1 MKTYLKIAEDN
12 RLGWPKGSELAYPV
26 ADKDKKEQLSQL
38 LPIWKKQRLSYPG
51 WVIVPEDRR
60 SILWR
65 DTFSWLHYLSAA
77 DNFSGCVDLE
87 FAFELSWRMEKCLCP
102 VFENQITFFETI
114 LEKYIP
120 QADVETSTDSFHMR
134 SAKVNSQET
143 DRIDVMEMLP
153 HLLLWMLRFYREE
166 GLLEK
171 WARLRNKIQQNVEY
185 FSAEHKAN
193 FHYERALYVLFGLNL
208 QELKEILTEWQVN
221 ESLPFW
227 EAKRAGLLA
236 ELGQVDEAKKILER
250 SLEDIRSKLN
260 LKPIIPDYSLISQES
275 FVMLLLQYVQTSV
288 SYIQRDWS
296 INREL
301 RNKFSERWNELNQ
314 YKCDPWHE
322 LKLFE
327 SALKNPPVNQSEVTE
342 RKEFDIV
349 RVTRMLHFGSG
360 SKETRI
366 AYNFLRFCEDA
377 GIPFRIPGST
387 IGKEAAEG
395 SLPRIMESFP
405 YWARATMLRIGDAR
419 VVHHIFNRA
428 SLSKKETAFVDR
440 LIDKYLGCL
449 EQSAAGIRSGSGFL
463 MDNFEK
469 VLARV
474 VPEIL
479 SRLCCKCS
487 SQSRDRLFDFL
498 LNVYRSEH
506 RSKYGEINNLT
517 ERLLSAYPA
526 QRCYAMIPKWLEF
539 PVVESSRPIEE
550 LNFINPFQFLKL
562 EKEWTDTWDK
572 LILPGEKVNFF
583 LEKASS
589 DHSHVRKWATR
600 VLGELH
606 FLGLLAESQMDKF
619 AESLWSILD
628 DFDLPTETDFYKF
641 AFLQLPHPP
650 NVEPILLFKNYL
662 QSEQFPIVKKSGNQ
676 NITLTG
682 GVVPLCDEIVGASER
697 IEWSEDDVN
706 SILDRLVEWWDAD
719 KEYLK
724 AEDRPNPFGSL
735 TDEFKARFA
744 RLVDVLAAVI
754 SAKFNPGKE
763 NSRKEKLRR
772 LVDELGDYGIPALR
786 LQSACLPLY
795 PAWREDLFEKIEIGM
810 TSSNHA
816 TVIDSLKAVLVI
828 AERSESDAD
837 KNDFSRIL
845 NVLGQ
850 MVRWQKNPGLPSAL
864 FTIAQLTKK
873 YPWAFSGEFERLTL
887 MGLRNIARDTATN
900 VDGVDFSDKLE
911 IRCAAASLAYN
922 LFENYTRQDNP
933 VPDVI
938 TEWKAIC
945 RSDNEFAEV
954 RNQWIR
960 H

>member
-1 MKTYLKIAEDN
+1 M
-12 RLGWPKGSELAYPV
+12 
-26 ADKDKKEQLSQL
+26 
-38 LPIWKKQRLSYPG
+38 
-51 WVIVPEDRR
+51 
-60 SILWR
+60 
-65 DTFSWLHYLSAA
+65 
-77 DNFSGCVDLE
+77 
-87 FAFELSWRMEKCLCP
+87 
-102 VFENQITFFETI
+102 
-114 LEKYIP
+114 
-120 QADVETSTDSFHMR
+120 
-134 SAKVNSQET
+134 
-143 DRIDVMEMLP
+143 
-153 HLLLWMLRFYREE
+153 
-166 GLLEK
+166 
-171 WARLRNKIQQNVEY
+171 
-185 FSAEHKAN
+185 
-193 FHYERALYVLFGLNL
+193 
-208 QELKEILTEWQVN
+208 
-221 ESLPFW
+221 
-227 EAKRAGLLA
+227 LA

-250 SLEDIRSKLN
+250 SLKDIRSKLN
-260 LKPIIPDYSLISQES
+260 LKPIIPDYSVISQES
-275 FVMLLLQYVQTSV
+275 YVMLLLQYVQTSV
-288 SYIQRDWS
+288 SYIKREWS
-296 INREL
+296 KNREL
-301 RNKFSERWNELNQ
+301 RNEFSERWNELHQ

-327 SALKNPPVNQSEVTE
+327 SVLKNPPVKKSEVTE
-342 RKEFDIV
+342 RKEFDIG
-349 RVTRMLHFGSG
+349 RVTQMLHLGSG

-377 GIPFRIPGST
+377 GIPFRIPGS
-387 IGKEAAEG
+387 IFGKEAAEG
-395 SLPRIMESFP
+395 TLSLILEYSP
-405 YWARATMLRIGDAR
+405 YWARATMVRIGDAR

-583 LEKASS
+583 LEKASF

-650 NVEPILLFKNYL
+650 NVEPILLFKNYV

-706 SILDRLVEWWDAD
+706 AILDRLVEWWDAD
-719 KEYLK
+719 KENLK
-724 AEDRPNPFGSL
+724 ADDRPSPFGSL

-786 LQSACLPLY
+786 LQSACLHLY
-795 PAWREDLFEKIEIGM
+795 PAWRDDVFERIEIGM

-816 TVIDSLKAVLVI
+816 TVIDCLKAVLVI
-828 AERSESDAD
+828 AERSESETD

-845 NVLGQ
+845 HVLAQ
-850 MVRWQKNPGLPSAL
+850 MVRWQKNTGLPSAL
-864 FTIAQLTKK
+864 YTITELTKK
-873 YPWAFSGEFERLTL
+873 FPWVFTEEFERLTL
-887 MGLRNIARDTATN
+887 IGLRSIARDTTPN
-900 VDGVDFSDKLE
+900 VDGVDFADLLE
-911 IRCAAASLAYN
+911 IRRAAAGLAYN
-922 LFENYTRQDNP
+922 LFEHYTKQDNP

-938 TEWKAIC
+938 TEWKVIC

-954 RNQWIR
+954 KNQWIR